1 MSESQELLKNILLR
15 LEKVTDEVSKTQGYT
30 AETEKLRL
38 LLEMTR
44 EQVKH
49 EDSDHSAR

>member
-1 MSESQELLKNILLR
+1 MSESQALLKSILLR
-15 LEKVTDEVSKTQGYT
+15 LEKVTEEVAKTQGYN
-30 AETEKLRL
+30 AETEKLKL